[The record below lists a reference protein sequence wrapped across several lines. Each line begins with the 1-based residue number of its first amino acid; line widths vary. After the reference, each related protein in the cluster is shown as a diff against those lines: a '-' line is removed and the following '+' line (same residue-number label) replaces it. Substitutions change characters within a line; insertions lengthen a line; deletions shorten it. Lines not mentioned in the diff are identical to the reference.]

1 MAQTLEP
8 AVKGTSR
15 RGAKSGSD
23 GLHKPVIPKSL
34 LIHDYGVSKFD
45 KVSSM
50 LLAFAMFL
58 GILVGLL
65 FLLWLTS
72 GKPKIILS
80 YPEIIE
86 NPAGR
91 GENAEGFER
100 DFEPPG
106 AEEVEDLM
114 EPTMEDTLQA
124 VTDAVSSVPASFE
137 AVDSNSTA
145 NTAGTGKGDSR
156 PPGPMGEG
164 DDIIPRFERWK
175 LKFLAKNLNQYAT
188 QLDFYQIELAAIGGQ
203 IQGVDYAARL
213 AGSPQTRRGDSESEK
228 RLYFMWTTSGPL
240 MQYDRQLLQKAG
252 VSLSDRQMLKFIPKD
267 LENMLA
273 NIELEYSKSKGHPSV
288 TEIAQTIFES
298 RPADGGFTF
307 VVIDQKYRS
316 PKKR

>member
-1 MAQTLEP
+1 MSQTLPPQYESNSANP
-8 AVKGTSR
+8 KRSVG
-15 RGAKSGSD
+15 GA
-23 GLHKPVIPKSL
+23 LPKRAAQPQEFV
-34 LIHDYGVSKFD
+34 VSKFD
-45 KVSSM
+45 KVSSL
-50 LLAFAMFL
+50 LLAAAMFV
-58 GILVGLL
+58 GILVGLI

-72 GKPKIILS
+72 GKPKPIAV

-114 EPTMEDTLQA
+114 EPTVEDTLQA

-137 AVDSNSTA
+137 AVDSNATA
-145 NTAGTGKGDSR
+145 NTSGTGKGDSR

-175 LKFLAKNLNQYAT
+175 LKFAAKNLNGYAE
-188 QLDFYQIELAAIGGQ
+188 QLDYYQIELAAIGGD
-203 IQGVDYAARL
+203 IQGVDYAANL
-213 AGSPQTRRGDSESEK
+213 SKAPQTRRGDSKSED

-252 VSLSDRQMLKFIPKD
+252 VQLTSRQMLKFIPKN

-273 NIELEYSKSKGHPSV
+273 AIELDFAKSKGHNSI
-288 TEIAQTIFES
+288 TEVAQTIFES
-298 RPADGGFTF
+298 RPAEGAYRFE
-307 VVIDQKYRS
+307 VIDQKYRV
-316 PKKR
+316 PKKK